1 MDLEKIA
8 TSALVSSISQTDILS
23 GFINNGDKEPCWDGN
38 IYIYENSS
46 HSKKN
51 IKRIPTQVKGKGVK
65 GKVAKNTIKY
75 RVTYDDLQAYMMD
88 GGTLF
93 FVVYIDKKTGE
104 PLQIYYADLL
114 PVRIM
119 EIIKQKQ
126 DSYSISFAKFSSD
139 NKKKIE
145 IVLDAYDN
153 AQKQK
158 SYAGQKLPTIDEL
171 SKEGILESISFNIT
185 HTGANISPST
195 IPQIMEGKS
204 ITLYANIKGNPIG
217 IPVEHHKN
225 ITHVMSYQYI
235 DEKIYVNDIEYY
247 DHYKIV
253 HSASTAKTI
262 IGNCLTITAPI
273 FDENINEKLVPV
285 TININV
291 KGTLKEQ
298 IKGFEFV
305 KAVFDN
311 NGFEISNNHIPIKLK
326 ENKFEEKIQEFSY
339 KLDGLNYIRNLLE
352 TMHIKKDLELDDFSK
367 EDEENLN
374 FLIAA
379 IGERKPVRK
388 VCEGSYSIQLLKISN
403 IALGV
408 VYIKHTDGNYYMY
421 DYFGNHFEAY
431 WKNDDKEMRISQFSI
446 MNVDDFL
453 KYDNMFLPIII
464 EDFKSIPPSDEII
477 NNANLLML
485 DMIKAYDQFNNEEL
499 LDAAEQ
505 INDWLKEYSQFID
518 SDICIINGCQIAIR
532 KRKLEYGET
541 SKLIYIA
548 EKSDNINYR
557 AAAFIL
563 LGYTDEVNKIFSL
576 FDTEQMEEFSNFP
589 IYFLYKL
596 SQKLNIE

>member
-8 TSALVSSISQTDILS
+8 TSALVSSISKTDILS

-51 IKRIPTQVKGKGVK
+51 IQRIPTQVKGKGIK
-65 GKVAKNTIKY
+65 GKVTKSTIKY
-75 RVTYDDLQAYMMD
+75 RVTYDDLHAYMMD
-88 GGTLF
+88 GGVLF
-93 FVVYIDKKTGE
+93 FVVYIDKETGD

-158 SYAGQKLPTIDEL
+158 SYAGKKLPTIDEL

-225 ITHVMSYQYI
+225 ITRVMSYQDIY
-235 DEKIYVNDIEYY
+235 EKIYINGIEYY
-247 DHYKIV
+247 DQYKIV
-253 HSASTAKTI
+253 HSASNTKMV
-262 IGNCLTITAPI
+262 IGNCLTI
-273 FDENINEKLVPV
+273 NIPLSQDTNKGSVLV

-291 KGTLKEQ
+291 NGTLQEQ

-311 NGFEISNNHIPIKLK
+311 NGFEIGSNHIPISSKRIG
-326 ENKFEEKIQEFSY
+326 FEEKIQEFCE
-339 KLDGLNYIRNLLE
+339 KLDGFKYIRDLLGK
-352 TMHIKKDLELDDFSK
+352 MHVKKDLDLDDLSK
-367 EDEENLN
+367 EDEKNLN

-379 IGERKPVRK
+379 MGERKPVRK
-388 VCEGSYSIQLLKISN
+388 ICENSDIIQLLKISN

-408 VYIKHTDGNYYMY
+408 VYIRHSDGNYYMH
-421 DYFGNHFEAY
+421 DYFGDYFEVHC
-431 WKNDDKEMRISQFSI
+431 KNDDNEMRISQFFI

-464 EDFKSIPPSDEII
+464 EDFKRISPSDEMI
-477 NNANLLML
+477 NQANRLML
-485 DMIKAYDQFNNEEL
+485 DMIKAYDQSKNEEL
-499 LDAAEQ
+499 LGVAEQ
-505 INDWLKEYSQFID
+505 INEWLKEYPEWID
-518 SDICIINGCQIAIR
+518 ADICIINGYQITIR
-532 KRKLEYGET
+532 QRKLGYKEK
-541 SKLIYIA
+541 SKLFSIV
-548 EKSDNINYR
+548 EKSDNMIYR
-557 AAAFIL
+557 AAVFIL
-563 LGYTDEVNKIFSL
+563 LGDIDEASKIFNL
-576 FDTEQMEEFSNFP
+576 FDTEQMEEFSSFP
-589 IYFLYKL
+589 IYSLYQQ
-596 SQKLNIE
+596 SQKLNIEE

>member
-1 MDLEKIA
+1 M
-8 TSALVSSISQTDILS
+8 S

-75 RVTYDDLQAYMMD
+75 RVTYDDLHAYMMD

-126 DSYSISFAKFSSD
+126 DSYPISFAKFSSD

-225 ITHVMSYQYI
+225 ITHVMSYQDI

-247 DHYKIV
+247 DHYRIV

-285 TININV
+285 TINIKV

-326 ENKFEEKIQEFSY
+326 ENRFEEKIQQFSY

-352 TMHIKKDLELDDFSK
+352 TMHIKKDLELEVVSIIF
-367 EDEENLN
+367 
-374 FLIAA
+374 
-379 IGERKPVRK
+379 RKFICHRL
-388 VCEGSYSIQLLKISN
+388 CGRLTGSLTIS
-403 IALGV
+403 
-408 VYIKHTDGNYYMY
+408 
-421 DYFGNHFEAY
+421 F
-431 WKNDDKEMRISQFSI
+431 
-446 MNVDDFL
+446 
-453 KYDNMFLPIII
+453 
-464 EDFKSIPPSDEII
+464 
-477 NNANLLML
+477 
-485 DMIKAYDQFNNEEL
+485 
-499 LDAAEQ
+499 
-505 INDWLKEYSQFID
+505 
-518 SDICIINGCQIAIR
+518 
-532 KRKLEYGET
+532 
-541 SKLIYIA
+541 
-548 EKSDNINYR
+548 
-557 AAAFIL
+557 
-563 LGYTDEVNKIFSL
+563 
-576 FDTEQMEEFSNFP
+576 
-589 IYFLYKL
+589 
-596 SQKLNIE
+596 